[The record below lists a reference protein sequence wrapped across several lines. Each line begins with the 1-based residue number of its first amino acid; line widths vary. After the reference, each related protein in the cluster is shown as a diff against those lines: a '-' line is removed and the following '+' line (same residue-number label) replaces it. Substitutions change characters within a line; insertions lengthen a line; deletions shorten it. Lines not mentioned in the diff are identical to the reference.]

1 MGRHVA
7 DSPVDAPR
15 WPRPVPAAAVE
26 TLAAEY
32 RGLGIDPALAELVA
46 EYDAF
51 DQSRVSA
58 TAHRGRAVIVPEMG
72 RFVSPRYR
80 RAGVQ
85 S

>member
-15 WPRPVPAAAVE
+15 SPRPVPAAAVE

-32 RGLGIDPALAELVA
+32 RGLGIDPALAELLTERA
-46 EYDAF
+46 FLDAA
-51 DQSRVSA
+51 RVPA
-58 TAHRGRAVIVPEMG
+58 TSHRGRAVVVPELG
-72 RFVSPRYR
+72 RFVSPQYR